1 MRHDRRA
8 RAWYNSAFML
18 RTERAP
24 EPPEH
29 GSVHGIHLREGRF
42 SDAEALAP
50 PEWVLRGALYSI
62 YPRAFSP
69 EGTLAAILPQ
79 LGRIAEL
86 GASALWLLPIHPIG
100 VEGRKGTRG
109 SPYAVRDYRAVDPAL
124 GTLDDLRRLVDAAHA
139 RGLRVII
146 DFVANHAA
154 PDHVLA
160 GRHPEW
166 LARDGRGRAA
176 RRVRE
181 WTDVADWRF
190 DAEGVAEYLAESAAY
205 WVREAGIDGYRCDV
219 AGMVPRALWSE
230 VHRRLTAIRPD
241 HFMLAEWQDP
251 ELHTIAF
258 HASYDWALYRA
269 VRDTV
274 QGRAKASA
282 VRDALRLWT
291 DNFPSRALPL
301 RFVENHDEPRALTS
315 LGRTHLGAAAAVAML
330 SGGLPL
336 VYNGQEVGAA
346 HRPSLFEAEPIVWSA
361 VDSSSGDMVRA
372 LLTLR
377 RNDPWGVGP
386 AVPIE
391 TEAPESVAAF
401 ARNGVTH
408 RGVVIANL
416 GGREETVRL
425 DAFVAAGP
433 FRAILGS
440 PESWEPGR
448 PLKLAPGGTWVGVA

>member
-1 MRHDRRA
+1 MKHDRRA

-18 RTERAP
+18 RTKRAS

-29 GSVHGIHLREGRF
+29 GSEHGIRLHEGRF
-42 SDAEALAP
+42 RDAEALAP
-50 PEWVLRGALYSI
+50 PEWALRGALYSI

-69 EGTLAAILPQ
+69 EGTLAAILPRID
-79 LGRIAEL
+79 RIAGL
-86 GASALWLLPIHPIG
+86 GACALWLLPIHPVG
-100 VEGRKGTRG
+100 VEARKGTRG

-124 GTLDDLRRLVDAAHA
+124 GTPDDLRRVVDAAHA
-139 RGLRVII
+139 RGLKVII

-160 GRHPEW
+160 SEHPEW
-166 LARDGRGRAA
+166 LARDGRGRPA
-176 RRVRE
+176 RRVKE
-181 WTDVADWRF
+181 WTDVADWCF
-190 DAEGVAEYLAESAAY
+190 DADGAAEYLAESAAY

-219 AGMVPRALWSE
+219 AGMVPRAFWGE
-230 VHRRLTAIRPD
+230 VHRRLAAMCSE

-282 VRDALRLWT
+282 VRDALRLWA

-301 RFVENHDEPRALTS
+301 RFLENHDEPRALAIF
-315 LGRTHLGAAAAVAML
+315 GRTHLGAAAAVTML

-336 VYNGQEVGAA
+336 LYNGQEAGAT
-346 HRPSLFEAEPIVWSA
+346 HRPSLFEAEPIAWPAANAWPADVYR
-361 VDSSSGDMVRA
+361 DLIELQQR
-372 LLTLR
+372 
-377 RNDPWGVGP
+377 DPWGVGP
-386 AVPIE
+386 AASIE
-391 TEAPESVAAF
+391 TEAPDSVVAF
-401 ARNGVTH
+401 ARTGVAS

-416 GGREETVRL
+416 GEREETVRL
-425 DAFVAAGP
+425 DAFDAAGP
-433 FRAILGS
+433 FRAILGA
-440 PESWEPGR
+440 PGSWTPGH
-448 PLKLAPGGTWVGVA
+448 PLKLAPGGAWVGAA